1 MTKYSKRRT
10 VLVIEDNDLNRE
22 ILCEMLFPDYFVLQA
37 ENGKTGLKL
46 LEENKTKIS
55 LILLDIQM
63 PVMNGYEFLDA
74 VRDKPEYANIPIIIT
89 TSSAAATDEIKCLES
104 GATDFVSKPY
114 NPDVVLKRV
123 ASMIRL
129 SESSSLINK
138 VEHDALTGFLSK
150 EFFYIYTEKTLE
162 DNPDAEYDLICIHIS
177 SFKMIGD
184 RYGDKSRKELLVA
197 IVNAIRSDYSK
208 SSIFG
213 RLGSDMLA
221 VLCAHRDS
229 AFYETGAEMLRTV
242 IKTFSVPNAMIRI
255 GLYQN
260 VDSDMPASAIC
271 DNALL
276 AIDGIQYQYGKQVAQ
291 YDEGL
296 RNKLLR
302 QQTILNMMETALE
315 EKQFLVYYQP
325 KHSLLKNCPGGA
337 EALMRWN
344 HPELGFI
351 SPAEFIPL
359 FEKNGFITRLDYYVA
374 NQVCRDLQ
382 GWIETG
388 APLVPI
394 SFNLSRVDFEDPNL
408 VQIIQ
413 RTADRYS
420 IPHELVHM
428 EVTESAYTENME
440 PFLFAIKK
448 LRRLGFCIEL
458 DDFGSG
464 YSSLSVLNDLDMDVL
479 KLDMSLVRNLDSEKQ
494 KLILGYVFSIAK
506 DLGMEIVA
514 EGVETQKQAEK
525 LLAMGCDYAQG
536 YYFAKPMP
544 KEQFENYLRK

>member
-1 MTKYSKRRT
+1 
-10 VLVIEDNDLNRE
+10 
-22 ILCEMLFPDYFVLQA
+22 
-37 ENGKTGLKL
+37 
-46 LEENKTKIS
+46 
-55 LILLDIQM
+55 
-63 PVMNGYEFLDA
+63 
-74 VRDKPEYANIPIIIT
+74 
-89 TSSAAATDEIKCLES
+89 
-104 GATDFVSKPY
+104 
-114 NPDVVLKRV
+114 
-123 ASMIRL
+123 
-129 SESSSLINK
+129 
-138 VEHDALTGFLSK
+138 
-150 EFFYIYTEKTLE
+150 
-162 DNPDAEYDLICIHIS
+162 
-177 SFKMIGD
+177 
-184 RYGDKSRKELLVA
+184 
-197 IVNAIRSDYSK
+197 
-208 SSIFG
+208 
-213 RLGSDMLA
+213 
-221 VLCAHRDS
+221 
-229 AFYETGAEMLRTV
+229 
-242 IKTFSVPNAMIRI
+242 
-255 GLYQN
+255 
-260 VDSDMPASAIC
+260 
-271 DNALL
+271 
-276 AIDGIQYQYGKQVAQ
+276 
-291 YDEGL
+291 
-296 RNKLLR
+296 
-302 QQTILNMMETALE
+302 
-315 EKQFLVYYQP
+315 
-325 KHSLLKNCPGGA
+325 
-337 EALMRWN
+337 MRWN

-440 PFLFAIKK
+440 PFLFAIEK
-448 LRRLGFCIEL
+448 LRKLGFCIEL